1 MSADDLLA
9 SQGTHETRIDQA
21 EEWLENYLADGP
33 RQAKQ
38 LELDSQVA
46 GQAWA
51 TIKRVAKVLGV
62 AKGKDGTRSVW
73 RLPED
78 QKPSQL
84 TLASDAA

>member
-1 MSADDLLA
+1 MGD
-9 SQGTHETRIDQA
+9 QGFWIERGSEPQSWVAAGITRSGRWSEA
-21 EEWLENYLADGP
+21 RSL
-33 RQAKQ
+33 K
-38 LELDSQVA
+38 LDSQVA
-46 GQAWA
+46 GHAWA

-78 QKPSQL
+78 REPSQL